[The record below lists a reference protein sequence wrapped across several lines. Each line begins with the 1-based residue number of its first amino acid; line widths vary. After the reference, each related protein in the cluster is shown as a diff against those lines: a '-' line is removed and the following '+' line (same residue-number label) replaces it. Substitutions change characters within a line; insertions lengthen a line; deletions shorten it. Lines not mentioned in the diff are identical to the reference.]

1 MADAPHTPRLIG
13 QVAIVTGAAQGLGL
27 GIATRLAAEGA
38 RVVLADVL
46 DEPGA
51 SVAREL
57 GSAAHFIHLDVT
69 TEPHWERAVAETALR
84 FGNIDVLVNNAAVLH
99 MAAIADT
106 SPDDFLRVVR
116 VNQLGTFLGIK
127 AVTESMKAAG
137 GGSIVNVAS
146 VDGLRGQNGVVAY
159 ASSKW
164 AVRGI
169 TRVAALELG
178 RFGIRVNTV
187 CPEAGSASMVAP
199 YMPPGVPVEKILPR
213 MQPTLSYQKDR
224 TLESLMQDVANAV
237 LFLASD
243 ESRSCTGSDLVCEGG
258 NLAGRIVKGAPGA

>member
-1 MADAPHTPRLIG
+1 MGRLESK
-13 QVAIVTGAAQGLGL
+13 VAIVTGAARGTGE
-27 GIATRLAAEGA
+27 ATARRFAAEGA

-46 DEPGA
+46 DEPGRAVAKKIGDAA
-51 SVAREL
+51 SFV
-57 GSAAHFIHLDVT
+57 HLDVGA
-69 TEPHWERAVAETALR
+69 EAEWRRAVAEVVQR
-84 FGNIDVLVNNAAVLH
+84 FGRLDVLVNNAAVLH

-106 SPDDFLRVVR
+106 EVADFERVVR

-127 AVTESMKAAG
+127 SAIEPMRAAG

-146 VDGLRGQNGVVAY
+146 VDGLRGQNGIVAY
-159 ASSKW
+159 AASKW

-178 RFGIRVNTV
+178 RYGIRVNAV
-187 CPEAGSASMVAP
+187 CPEAGSAHMIQP
-199 YMPPGVPVEKILPR
+199 YMPPGVDVEKVIPR
-213 MQPTLSYQKDR
+213 LQPHLATQR
-224 TLESLMQDVANAV
+224 ARSLDELIGDVANAI

-258 NLAGRIVKGAPGA
+258 NLAGRITKGAPGAA

>member
-1 MADAPHTPRLIG
+1 MGRLDG
-13 QVAIVTGAAQGLGL
+13 KVALVTGAARGTGALT
-27 GIATRLAAEGA
+27 ARLFAAEGA

-51 SVAREL
+51 AVAREI
-57 GSAAHFIHLDVT
+57 GASAHFIHLDVT
-69 TEPHWERAVAETALR
+69 TEPHWERAVAETGLR
-84 FGNIDVLVNNAAVLH
+84 FGRLDVLVNNAAVLH
-99 MAAIADT
+99 MSAIADT
-106 SPDDFLRVVR
+106 SSEDFLRVVR

-127 AVTESMKAAG
+127 SAIEPMKAAG

-146 VDGLRGQNGVVAY
+146 VDALHGQNGVVAY

-178 RFGIRVNTV
+178 RYGIRVNTV
-187 CPEAGSASMVAP
+187 CPEVGSAFMVAP
-199 YMPPGVPVEKILPR
+199 YMPPGVPVEKIIPR
-213 MQPTLSYQKDR
+213 MQPTLSYQKGR
-224 TLESLMQDVANAV
+224 TLEALMQDVANAI

-258 NLAGRIVKGAPGA
+258 NTAGRIVKGAAGA